1 MGKYLGKENKETQ
14 APLPLLTYVADEQL
28 RYYMGPKQLEQR
40 LSLKLL
46 PVCGMCSQRWLL
58 FLGSVGE
65 DAPNPA
71 ET

>member
-46 PVCGMCSQRWLL
+46 PVCGICSSNSAVLSG
-58 FLGSVGE
+58 LGGRSG
-65 DAPNPA
+65 
-71 ET
+71 T